1 MTERQDS
8 MQKKRVILTAAGFL
22 ICGVIAVVSAVS
34 GSATAY
40 LSDKLQINNQFT
52 IGKNTTTIEEEF
64 PTPTPVPPGGSV
76 TKKVSVRNQGDVPC
90 YVRVM
95 LTFSEDNVSLEG
107 GDTEN
112 WVVGEDGYY
121 YYTHVVEVGDSTTD
135 LFDSVT
141 INGEAEATEIR
152 VNVYEESVQTTD
164 GSVTYED
171 YEEAWAHYGG
181 GE

>member
-1 MTERQDS
+1 MT
-8 MQKKRVILTAAGFL
+8 
-22 ICGVIAVVSAVS
+22 
-34 GSATAY
+34 
-40 LSDKLQINNQFT
+40 
-52 IGKNTTTIEEEF
+52 
-64 PTPTPVPPGGSV
+64 
-76 TKKVSVRNQGDVPC
+76 
-90 YVRVM
+90 
-95 LTFSEDNVSLEG
+95 
-107 GDTEN
+107 TEN